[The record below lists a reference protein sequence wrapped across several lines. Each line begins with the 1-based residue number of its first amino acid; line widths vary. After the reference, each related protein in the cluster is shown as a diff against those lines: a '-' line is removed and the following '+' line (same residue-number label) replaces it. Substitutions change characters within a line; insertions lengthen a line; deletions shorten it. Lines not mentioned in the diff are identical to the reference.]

1 MVSVVLTGIAWLVL
15 YAILLRTT
23 RDSPDASRLVGEV
36 IYLAPIAAAT
46 ALAVYAARR
55 TRQRVGTAWRL
66 LIVSNSLWLIGEA
79 TWAVYAYTSPEG
91 APVPSFADAAYLL
104 SYAVA
109 LPAIVVGLGLGMLGR
124 TQGLLDALLVAAG
137 AAAIGWQTL
146 ISPLVPSSWTV
157 PALVTFLYP
166 VFSVSIVSILV
177 AVLLSGAR
185 QVPRSIILV
194 GAAFGLSAVTDG
206 AYAYLTAVD
215 KYQSSSWVNL
225 GWQIEAVLL
234 CVAAVVAG
242 RRREA
247 DQPRALDPDLAFL
260 PAVVA
265 VLAVGGL
272 AVADLVLVGRLSLVT
287 LVVTMVLL
295 LGLLVRQVVA
305 TRDRARLTQ
314 GLRTAAITDQL
325 TGLYNRRFFKEMI
338 DVEAD
343 HAERRRLPLSLI
355 LIDLDHFKEVN
366 DTYGHTVGDA
376 VLADVAQRLRREVR
390 GSDLLCR
397 YGGEEFVCLLP
408 GTPAPAAYELAER
421 LRQTLRSTPTAIAGV
436 PEPVTLTA
444 SLGVATD
451 EPGRGR
457 IDTDAL
463 IDEADQAVYRAKAL
477 GRDRVV
483 GSGQPAATAAD
494 PVTDLPSALV
504 WMADRIDR
512 ALGDQQC
519 AAAVSRWAFR
529 TASRL
534 GLDEATQRRTAA
546 AARVHDIGRI
556 TSLAAHQPDEPRG
569 VGRAEDLGH
578 PAQGARLLVELAGRP
593 DLAQLVA
600 AHHERHDGAGYPY
613 GLAGSDIPVG
623 ARIIAVCDA
632 WAVLR
637 SGDPGPPGAPPPDGR
652 DELARGRGTRFD
664 PAVLDAFLSLLDD
677 GALDDPARFTEPG
690 AAPPAVPASAVAG
703 TEQRT
708 APR

>member
-1 MVSVVLTGIAWLVL
+1 MVGVVLAGAAWVML
-15 YAILLRTT
+15 YAVLLRAT
-23 RDSPDASRLVGEV
+23 RNSPDASRFVGEV
-36 IYLAPIAAAT
+36 VYLVPIVAAT

-55 TRQRVGTAWRL
+55 TRQRVATAWRL
-66 LIVSNSLWLIGEA
+66 LIVSNSLWLIGES
-79 TWAVYAYTSPEG
+79 TWAVYSYVSPDG

-109 LPAIVVGLGLGMLGR
+109 LPAIVIGLGLGVLGR
-124 TQGLLDALLVAAG
+124 TQGMLDALLVAAG

-146 ISPLVPSSWTV
+146 ISPLVPSTWNA

-177 AVLLSGAR
+177 AVMLSGSR
-185 QVPRSIILV
+185 HVPRSMVIV
-194 GAAFGLSAVTDG
+194 GTAFGLAAVTDG
-206 AYAYLTAVD
+206 AYAYLTAID
-215 KYQSSSWVNL
+215 RYMSSSWVNL

-242 RRREA
+242 RRAES
-247 DQPRALDPDLAFL
+247 DQPRTLDPDLAFL

-287 LVVTMVLL
+287 LAVTMLLL

-325 TGLYNRRFFKEMI
+325 TGLYNRRFFKEMV
-338 DVEAD
+338 DVEAER
-343 HAERRRLPLSLI
+343 AVRRRLPLSLV
-355 LIDLDHFKEVN
+355 LLDLDHFKDIN
-366 DTYGHTVGDA
+366 DTYGHSVGDA

-421 LRQTLRSTPTAIAGV
+421 LRQTLRGT
-436 PEPVTLTA
+436 PVTVAGMAEPILLTA

-451 EPGRGR
+451 DPGERGR
-457 IDTDAL
+457 VDTDAL
-463 IDEADQAVYRAKAL
+463 INEADQAVYRAKAL

-483 GSGQPAATAAD
+483 GSGQPAPTAAD
-494 PVTDLPSALV
+494 PVTDLPPALV

-512 ALGDQQC
+512 ALGDREC

-529 TASRL
+529 TAARL
-534 GLDEATQRRTAA
+534 GLDEAAQRRTAA

-556 TSLAAHQPDEPRG
+556 TCLATRQPDRPG
-569 VGRAEDLGH
+569 GTGRPFDPGH
-578 PAQGARLLVELAGRP
+578 PTQGARLLVELAARP
-593 DLAQLVA
+593 DLAPLVA
-600 AHHERHDGAGYPY
+600 AHHERHDGTGYPY
-613 GLAGSDIPVG
+613 GLAGTDIPVE

-632 WAVLR
+632 WAELCAAEPHL
-637 SGDPGPPGAPPPDGR
+637 SGASRKPSR
-652 DELARGRGTRFD
+652 DELVRGRGTRFE
-664 PAVLDAFLSLLDD
+664 PAVLDAFVGLLDD
-677 GALDDPARFTEPG
+677 GVLDEPVCFAEHP
-690 AAPPAVPASAVAG
+690 AAPPPAPVRDEQHTVP
-703 TEQRT
+703 R
-708 APR
+708 

>member
-1 MVSVVLTGIAWLVL
+1 MGVVLAGAAWVTL
-15 YAILLRTT
+15 YAVLMRAT
-23 RDSPDASRLVGEV
+23 RNSPDASRLVGEV
-36 IYLAPIAAAT
+36 VYLVPIAAAT

-66 LIVSNSLWLIGEA
+66 LIVSNSLWLIGES
-79 TWAVYAYTSPEG
+79 TWAVYSYLSPEG

-109 LPAIVVGLGLGMLGR
+109 LPAIVIGLGLGVLGR

-137 AAAIGWQTL
+137 AAAIGWQML
-146 ISPLVPSSWTV
+146 ISPLVPSTWSAA
-157 PALVTFLYP
+157 ALVTFLYP

-177 AVLLSGAR
+177 AVLLSGA
-185 QVPRSIILV
+185 QHVPRSMIIV
-194 GAAFGLSAVTDG
+194 GTAFGLASITDG

-215 KYQSSSWVNL
+215 RYESSSWVNL
-225 GWQIEAVLL
+225 GWQVEAVLL

-242 RRREA
+242 RRAES
-247 DQPRALDPDLAFL
+247 DQPRAVDPDLAFL

-287 LVVTMVLL
+287 LAVTMLLL

-338 DVEAD
+338 DVEA
-343 HAERRRLPLSLI
+343 ERAVRHHLPLSLV
-355 LIDLDHFKEVN
+355 LIDLDHFKDIN
-366 DTYGHTVGDA
+366 DTYGHSVGDA
-376 VLADVAQRLRREVR
+376 VLTDVAQRLRREVR

-408 GTPAPAAYELAER
+408 STPAPAAYELAER
-421 LRQTLRSTPTAIAGV
+421 LRQTLRGTPAAVAGV
-436 PEPVTLTA
+436 AEPVVLTA
-444 SLGVATD
+444 SLGVATV
-451 EPGRGR
+451 EPGERGR
-457 IDTDAL
+457 VDTDAL

-483 GSGQPAATAAD
+483 GSGQPSPTAAD
-494 PVTDLPSALV
+494 PVTDLPPALV

-512 ALGDQQC
+512 ALGDREC

-534 GLDEATQRRTAA
+534 GLDDATQRRTAA

-556 TSLAAHQPDEPRG
+556 TALATQQPDRPLG
-569 VGRAEDLGH
+569 GRRADDPGH
-578 PAQGARLLVELAGRP
+578 PAQGARLLVELAARP
-593 DLAQLVA
+593 DLAPLVA
-600 AHHERHDGAGYPY
+600 AHHENHDGTGFPY
-613 GLAGSDIPVG
+613 GLAGAEIPVE

-637 SGDPGPPGAPPPDGR
+637 ADDSCPQEAPVPPGR
-652 DELARGRGTRFD
+652 DALVEGRGTRFD
-664 PAVLDAFLSLLDD
+664 PAVLDAFLALLDD
-677 GALDDPARFTEPG
+677 GALDDPAHYGDHPAAQPAAHAPVG
-690 AAPPAVPASAVAG
+690 ADDTPRTVP
-703 TEQRT
+703 R
-708 APR
+708 

>member
-1 MVSVVLTGIAWLVL
+1 MGVALVGAAWVTL
-15 YAILLRTT
+15 YAILLQTT
-23 RDSPDASRLVGEV
+23 RNSPEASRFVGEV
-36 IYLAPIAAAT
+36 VYLVPIIVAT
-46 ALAVYAARR
+46 ALAVYAARH

-66 LIVSNSLWLIGEA
+66 LIVSNSLWLIGES
-79 TWAVYAYTSPEG
+79 TWAVFSYTSPDG

-109 LPAIVVGLGLGMLGR
+109 LPAIVIGLGLGVLGR

-146 ISPLVPSSWTV
+146 ISPLVPSAWNA

-177 AVLLSGAR
+177 AVLLSGSR
-185 QVPRSIILV
+185 HVPRSMIIV
-194 GAAFGLSAVTDG
+194 GTAFGLSAVTDG
-206 AYAYLTAVD
+206 AYAYLTAID
-215 KYQSSSWVNL
+215 RYQSSSWVNL

-234 CVAAVVAG
+234 CVAAVVAA
-242 RRREA
+242 RRAES

-287 LVVTMVLL
+287 LAVTMLLL

-325 TGLYNRRFFKEMI
+325 TGLYNRRFFKEMV
-338 DVEAD
+338 DVEA
-343 HAERRRLPLSLI
+343 ERAVRHRLPLSLV
-355 LIDLDHFKEVN
+355 LLDLDHFKDIN
-366 DTYGHTVGDA
+366 DTYGHSVGDA
-376 VLADVAQRLRREVR
+376 VLTDVAQRLRREVR

-421 LRQTLRSTPTAIAGV
+421 LRQTLRGT
-436 PEPVTLTA
+436 PVTVAGMVDPVLLTA

-451 EPGRGR
+451 EVGERGR
-457 IDTDAL
+457 VDTDAL
-463 IDEADQAVYRAKAL
+463 INEADQAVYRAKAL

-483 GSGQPAATAAD
+483 GSGQPAPTAAD
-494 PVTDLPSALV
+494 PVTDLPPALV

-512 ALGDQQC
+512 ALGDREC

-534 GLDEATQRRTAA
+534 GLDEEAQRRTAA

-556 TSLAAHQPDEPRG
+556 TGLATRQPDQPG
-569 VGRAEDLGH
+569 GKVRAYDPDH
-578 PAQGARLLVELAGRP
+578 PAQGARLLVELAARP
-593 DLAQLVA
+593 DLAPLVA
-600 AHHERHDGAGYPY
+600 AHHERHDGTGYPY
-613 GLAGSDIPVG
+613 GLAGTDIPVE

-632 WAVLR
+632 WAELCAA
-637 SGDPGPPGAPPPDGR
+637 DPQLPGVSRRPCR
-652 DELARGRGTRFD
+652 DELVRGRGTRFE
-664 PAVLDAFLSLLDD
+664 PTVLDAFVALLDD
-677 GALDDPARFTEPG
+677 GALDDPARLPEHP
-690 AAPPAVPASAVAG
+690 AAPPPTPVRAARD
-703 TEQRT
+703 EQRT
-708 APR
+708 VPR

>member
-1 MVSVVLTGIAWLVL
+1 MLAGLAWVVL
-15 YAILLRTT
+15 YAILMRAS
-23 RDSPDASRLVGEV
+23 RSSPEASRLVGEV
-36 IYLAPIAAAT
+36 IYLVPIAAAT
-46 ALAVYAARR
+46 ALSVYAARR
-55 TRQRVGTAWRL
+55 TRQRVSTAWRL
-66 LIVSNSLWLIGEA
+66 LIVSNSLWLIGES
-79 TWAVYAYTSPEG
+79 TWAVYSYLAPDG

-109 LPAIVVGLGLGMLGR
+109 LPAIVIGLGLGVLGR

-137 AAAIGWQTL
+137 AAAIGWQML
-146 ISPLVPSSWTV
+146 ISPLVPSTWSAA
-157 PALVTFLYP
+157 ALITFLYP

-177 AVLLSGAR
+177 AVLLSGT
-185 QVPRSIILV
+185 QHVPRSMIIV
-194 GAAFGLSAVTDG
+194 GTAFGLAAITDG

-215 KYQSSSWVNL
+215 RYQSSSWVNL

-242 RRREA
+242 RRAES
-247 DQPRALDPDLAFL
+247 DQPRTLEPDLAFL

-287 LVVTMVLL
+287 LAVTMLLL

-338 DVEAD
+338 DVEAER
-343 HAERRRLPLSLI
+343 AERRRLPLSLV
-355 LIDLDHFKEVN
+355 LIDLDHFKDIN
-366 DTYGHTVGDA
+366 DTYGHSVGDA

-408 GTPAPAAYELAER
+408 GTPAPAAFELAER
-421 LRQTLRSTPTAIAGV
+421 LRQTLRSTPATVAGV
-436 PEPVTLTA
+436 PESIMLTA
-444 SLGVATD
+444 SLGVATAVGG
-451 EPGRGR
+451 ERGR
-457 IDTDAL
+457 LDTDAL

-483 GSGQPAATAAD
+483 GSGQPSPTAAD
-494 PVTDLPSALV
+494 PIADLPPALV

-512 ALGDQQC
+512 ALGDCEC

-529 TASRL
+529 TASKL
-534 GLDEATQRRTAA
+534 GLDEAAQRRTAA

-556 TSLAAHQPDEPRG
+556 TSLATRRPDEPHG
-569 VGRAEDLGH
+569 GGRVDDFGH
-578 PAQGARLLVELAGRP
+578 PAQGARLLIELAARP
-593 DLAQLVA
+593 DLAPLVA
-600 AHHERHDGAGYPY
+600 AHHERHDGGGYPY
-613 GLAGSDIPVG
+613 GLAGTDIPVE

-637 SGDPGPPGAPPPDGR
+637 TGDPDPQGAPPDGR
-652 DELARGRGTRFD
+652 DELVRGRGTRFD
-664 PAVLDAFLSLLDD
+664 PGVLDAFLALLDD
-677 GALDDPARFTEPG
+677 GALDDPARFAEPPTG
-690 AAPPAVPASAVAG
+690 YPAVHAPAVTG
-703 TEQRT
+703 NEQRT

>member
-1 MVSVVLTGIAWLVL
+1 MLAGVAWVAL
-15 YAILLRTT
+15 YAVLMRAS
-23 RDSPDASRLVGEV
+23 RNSPDAARLVGEV

-46 ALAVYAARR
+46 ALAVYAAGH
-55 TRQRVGTAWRL
+55 TRGRVSTAWRL
-66 LIVSNSLWLIGEA
+66 LIVSNSLWLIGES
-79 TWAVYAYTSPEG
+79 TWAVYSYLVPEG

-109 LPAIVVGLGLGMLGR
+109 LPAIVIGLGLGVLGR

-146 ISPLVPSSWTV
+146 ISPLVPTTWSAA
-157 PALVTFLYP
+157 ALVTFLYP

-185 QVPRSIILV
+185 HVPRSMIIV
-194 GAAFGLSAVTDG
+194 GTAFGLAAITDG

-215 KYQSSSWVNL
+215 HYESSSWVNL

-242 RRREA
+242 RRAES
-247 DQPRALDPDLAFL
+247 DQPRTVDPDLAFL
-260 PAVVA
+260 PVVVA

-287 LVVTMVLL
+287 LVVTMLLL

-305 TRDRARLTQ
+305 TRDRDRLTQ

-325 TGLYNRRFFKEMI
+325 TGLYNRRFFKEMV

-343 HAERRRLPLSLI
+343 RAVRRRLPLSLV
-355 LIDLDHFKEVN
+355 LIDLDHFKDIN
-366 DTYGHTVGDA
+366 DTYGHSVGDA
-376 VLADVAQRLRREVR
+376 VLADVAQRLRQEVR

-408 GTPAPAAYELAER
+408 ATPAPAAYELAER
-421 LRQTLRSTPTAIAGV
+421 LRQTLRGTTVTIPGV
-436 PEPVTLTA
+436 PEPVRLTA

-451 EPGRGR
+451 EPGERGQ

-477 GRDRVV
+477 GRDRVI
-483 GSGQPAATAAD
+483 GSGQPSATAAG
-494 PVTDLPSALV
+494 PVTDLPPALV

-512 ALGDQQC
+512 AFGDREC

-529 TASRL
+529 TATRL
-534 GLDEATQRRTAA
+534 GLDEAVQRRTAA

-556 TSLAAHQPDEPRG
+556 TCLATRQPDQPSDG
-569 VGRAEDLGH
+569 GRPDDPGH
-578 PAQGARLLVELAGRP
+578 PAQGARLLVELAARP
-593 DLAQLVA
+593 DLAPLVA
-600 AHHERHDGAGYPY
+600 AHHERHDGTGYPY
-613 GLAGSDIPVG
+613 GLAGADIPVE

-637 SGDPGPPGAPPPDGR
+637 AGDPDPLGASPPPGR
-652 DELARGRGTRFD
+652 DELLAGRGTRFD
-664 PAVLDAFLSLLDD
+664 PAVLDAFLALLDD
-677 GALDDPARFTEPG
+677 GALDDPERYADSPAARPALPAPV
-690 AAPPAVPASAVAG
+690 AAG
-703 TEQRT
+703 DDQRT
-708 APR
+708 SPR

>member
-1 MVSVVLTGIAWLVL
+1 MLGVVLAGVAWVAL
-15 YAILLRTT
+15 YAVLMRTSA
-23 RDSPDASRLVGEV
+23 DSPDAARLVGEV
-36 IYLAPIAAAT
+36 VYLVPIMAAT

-55 TRQRVGTAWRL
+55 TRHRVGTAWRM
-66 LIVSNSLWLIGEA
+66 LIVSNSLWLIGES
-79 TWAVYAYTSPEG
+79 TWAVYSYLSPEG

-109 LPAIVVGLGLGMLGR
+109 LPAIVIGLGLGMLGR

-137 AAAIGWQTL
+137 AAAIGWQML
-146 ISPLVPSSWTV
+146 IDPLVPATWNAA
-157 PALVTFLYP
+157 ALITFLYP
-166 VFSVSIVSILV
+166 VFSVSIVSILI
-177 AVLLSGAR
+177 AVLLSGA
-185 QVPRSIILV
+185 QHVPRSMIIV
-194 GAAFGLSAVTDG
+194 GTSFGLAAVTDG

-215 KYQSSSWVNL
+215 HYQSSSWVNL

-242 RRREA
+242 RRAES
-247 DQPRALDPDLAFL
+247 DEPRVLDPDLAFL
-260 PAVVA
+260 PSVVA

-272 AVADLVLVGRLSLVT
+272 AVADLVLMGRLSLVT
-287 LVVTMVLL
+287 LAVTMLLL
-295 LGLLVRQVVA
+295 LGLLIRQVVA
-305 TRDRARLTQ
+305 TRDRTRLTQ

-325 TGLYNRRFFKEMI
+325 TGLYNRRFFTEMI
-338 DVEAD
+338 DVEAER
-343 HAERRRLPLSLI
+343 AERRRLPLSLI
-355 LIDLDHFKEVN
+355 LIDLDHFKDIN

-376 VLADVAQRLRREVR
+376 VLTDVAQRLRREVR

-421 LRQTLRSTPTAIAGV
+421 LRQTLRSTPTAVAGV
-436 PEPVTLTA
+436 PEPVMLTA

-451 EPGRGR
+451 EPQRGR

-483 GSGQPAATAAD
+483 GSGQPAATAVD
-494 PVTDLPSALV
+494 PITDLPPGLI

-512 ALGDQQC
+512 ALGDRQC
-519 AAAVSRWAFR
+519 AAAVSRWALR

-534 GLDEATQRRTAA
+534 GLDEAAQRRTAA

-556 TSLAAHQPDEPRG
+556 ISLAARPPDEPRAG
-569 VGRAEDLGH
+569 GRAEDFGH

-600 AHHERHDGAGYPY
+600 AHHECHDGTGYPY
-613 GLAGSDIPVG
+613 GLAGPDIPVG

-637 SGDPGPPGAPPPDGR
+637 SGEACPPGAPPPDAR

-664 PAVLDAFLSLLDD
+664 PAVLDAFLALLDD
-677 GALDDPARFTEPG
+677 GALDDPARFTEPP
-690 AAPPAVPASAVAG
+690 AASPAVHAPIVAG
-703 TEQRT
+703 NG
-708 APR
+708 

>member
-1 MVSVVLTGIAWLVL
+1 MLGVALVGAVWVIV
-15 YAILLRTT
+15 YAILLKTT
-23 RDSPDASRLVGEV
+23 RHSPDASRFVGEV
-36 IYLAPIAAAT
+36 LYLAPIMAAV
-46 ALAVYAARR
+46 ALAVYAARH
-55 TRQRVGTAWRL
+55 TRQRVGTAWRML
-66 LIVSNSLWLIGEA
+66 VVSNSLWLIGES
-79 TWAVYAYTSPEG
+79 TWAVYSYIAPQG

-109 LPAIVVGLGLGMLGR
+109 LPAIVIGLGLGVLGR

-146 ISPLVPSSWTV
+146 ISPLVPSAWNAAAV
-157 PALVTFLYP
+157 VTFLYP

-185 QVPRSIILV
+185 HVPRSMIVV
-194 GAAFGLSAVTDG
+194 GMSFGLAAVTDG
-206 AYAYLTAVD
+206 AYAYLTAVSR
-215 KYQSSSWVNL
+215 YQSDSWVNL

-242 RRREA
+242 RRAEA
-247 DQPRALDPDLAFL
+247 DQPRTVEPDLAFL
-260 PAVVA
+260 PVVVA

-287 LVVTMVLL
+287 LVVTTLLL

-338 DVEAD
+338 DVEA
-343 HAERRRLPLSLI
+343 ERSDRRGLPLSLV

-376 VLADVAQRLRREVR
+376 VLTDVGQRLRREVR

-408 GTPAPAAYELAER
+408 GTGAQAAYELAER
-421 LRQTLRSTPTAIAGV
+421 LRQTLRSTPVIV
-436 PEPVTLTA
+436 PGMAEPVLLTA
-444 SLGVATD
+444 SLGVATA
-451 EPGRGR
+451 EPGLRGR
-457 IDTDAL
+457 VDTDAL
-463 IDEADQAVYRAKAL
+463 INEADQAVYRAKAL

-483 GSGQPAATAAD
+483 GSGQLSPTAAD
-494 PVTDLPSALV
+494 PVADLPPALV

-512 ALGDQQC
+512 ALGDQES

-534 GLDEATQRRTAA
+534 GLDEAAQRRTAA
-546 AARVHDIGRI
+546 AARVHDIGLI
-556 TSLAAHQPDEPRG
+556 TRLATRQPDQPDG
-569 VGRAEDLGH
+569 DHRADARGH
-578 PAQGARLLVELAGRP
+578 PAQGARLLVELAARP
-593 DLAQLVA
+593 DLAPVVA
-600 AHHERHDGAGYPY
+600 AHHERYDGTGYPY
-613 GLAGSDIPVG
+613 GLAGADIPVE

-632 WAVLR
+632 WADLR
-637 SGDPGPPGAPPPDGR
+637 AAGPQRPVAARPPCR
-652 DELARGRGTRFD
+652 DALVRERGTRFD
-664 PAVLDAFLSLLDD
+664 PVVLDAFLALLDD
-677 GALDDPARFTEPG
+677 GAVDDPAWFDDR
-690 AAPPAVPASAVAG
+690 PARPAHAV
-703 TEQRT
+703 
-708 APR
+708 